1 MAVIKAE
8 QSPASK
14 LSAFSM
20 ADIEKQ
26 AKAIVIAARLRA
38 ERLILVAQQEAEELK
53 RAAHAQALAEGKKEG
68 LAKGIVEGRG
78 LGREEALG
86 EQRQALASVIGALAA
101 SAGQLDEARLAL
113 ESEAKQA
120 VVALAIAIAERVTKR
135 MGVLDPRVGEAN
147 IEEALRLV
155 VHSVDVRIAIHPSQK
170 EMLEGVLPRLK
181 AQWPNMK
188 HVELIADGTLA
199 PGGCR
204 IFSGGG
210 QIDGDLDLQL
220 NRIAQELLPTPQDA
234 SPET

>member
-8 QSPASK
+8 QSPVSK
-14 LSAFSM
+14 LSSFSM

-38 ERLILVAQQEAEELK
+38 ERLIQVAQQEAEELK
-53 RAAHAQALAEGKKEG
+53 RAAHAQALVEGKKEG
-68 LAKGIVEGRG
+68 LAQGLNEGRT
-78 LGREEALG
+78 LGRDQALA
-86 EQRQALASVIGALAA
+86 EQRQDLANLIGALSA
-101 SAGQLDEARLAL
+101 SAGALDEARLAL
-113 ESEAKQA
+113 ESEAQQA

-135 MGVLDPRVGEAN
+135 MGVLDPKVAEAN

-170 EMLEGVLPRLK
+170 DMLADVLPRLK

-220 NRIAQELLPTPQDA
+220 NRIAQELLPSPQEPSSEA
-234 SPET
+234 

>member
-8 QSPASK
+8 QSPVSQLA
-14 LSAFSM
+14 AFSM

-26 AKAIVIAARLRA
+26 AKAIVIAARIRA
-38 ERLILVAQQEAEELK
+38 ERIMVAAQQEAEDLK
-53 RAAHAQALAEGKKEG
+53 RTAHAQALVEGKKQ
-68 LAKGIVEGRG
+68 GIVQGIEEGRA

-86 EQRQALASVIGALAA
+86 EQRQALANVIGALSA
-101 SAGQLDEARLAL
+101 SAQELEGARVAL

-135 MGVLDPRVGEAN
+135 LGLLDPAVAQAN

-170 EMLEGVLPRLK
+170 ETLVDVLPRLK
-181 AQWPNMK
+181 AAWPEMK

-204 IFSGGG
+204 VFSGGG

-220 NRIAQELLPTPQDA
+220 TRIAQELIPQPDESA
-234 SPET
+234 S

>member
-8 QSPASK
+8 QSPVAK
-14 LSAFSM
+14 LSSFSM

-38 ERLILVAQQEAEELK
+38 ERLIQVAQQEAEELK
-53 RAAHAQALAEGKKEG
+53 RAAHAQALVEGKKEG
-68 LAKGIVEGRG
+68 LTQGITEGRA
-78 LGREEALG
+78 LGREQALG
-86 EQRQALASVIGALAA
+86 EQRQELANLIGSLSA
-101 SAGQLDEARLAL
+101 SAGALDTARLAL
-113 ESEAKQA
+113 ESEAQQA

-135 MGVLDPRVGEAN
+135 MGVLDPKVAEAN

-170 EMLEGVLPRLK
+170 EMLADVLPRLK

-188 HVELIADGTLA
+188 HVELIADGTLV

-220 NRIAQELLPTPQDA
+220 NRIAQELLPSPQEPA
-234 SPET
+234 SEA